1 MTRTAEDLE
10 NRSDSKTGGQLGMQL
25 VANMSEI
32 TKARIQD
39 SGIKNAHDNL
49 RLLDQGQS
57 LKALRDVSI
66 ADGDNA
72 LVVSAG
78 PSIRRT
84 NVAEKLLASSFKG
97 AVIATESSML
107 YCLRHGI
114 VPDLVVTLDPHA
126 TRIVRWFGD
135 PALTVADLR
144 ADDYFSRQDM
154 DISFSD
160 ELRANEQIIELL
172 EKYGKQI
179 RIALSSSSS
188 QKVVQRALEC
198 DMDIYWWNPMYDDPG
213 DKNSVTRQLYDV
225 NKLPCVNAGGN
236 VGSACWMM
244 AHAVLGKKQVAVTGM
259 DFGYYADT
267 PYKNTQYY
275 KEAIALVGEENLD
288 SLYIQLYNPHLQQ
301 WFYTDPAYMWYRTSF
316 LEMAAEADCITYNC
330 TEGGTLF
337 GDNIEFVTLDAFLS
351 GQCLPKKI

>member
-1 MTRTAEDLE
+1 MTITAENLE
-10 NRSDSKTGGQLGMQL
+10 NRHDSKTDGQLGMEL
-25 VANMSEI
+25 VANMPEI
-32 TKARIQD
+32 TKARIQN
-39 SGIKNAHDNL
+39 SGVENAQNNL
-49 RLLDQGQS
+49 PHLNRGQS

-66 ADGDNA
+66 AEGDSA

-84 NVAEKLLASSFKG
+84 NVAEKLLASNYKG
-97 AVIATESSML
+97 AIIATESSML

-135 PALTVADLR
+135 PNLTEADLR

-188 QKVVQRALEC
+188 KKVVQRALEC

-213 DKNSVTRQLYDV
+213 EKDSVTKQLYGM

-244 AHAVLGKKQVAVTGM
+244 SHAVLGKKHVAVTGM
-259 DFGYYADT
+259 DFGYYAET
-267 PYKNTQYY
+267 PYRNTQYY
-275 KEAIALVGEENLD
+275 KEALALVGEENLG
-288 SLYIQLYNPHLQQ
+288 SLYIRLFNPHLQQ

-337 GDNIEFVTLDAFLS
+337 GDNIAFITLEQFLT
-351 GQCLPKKI
+351 GQRTAIQQ